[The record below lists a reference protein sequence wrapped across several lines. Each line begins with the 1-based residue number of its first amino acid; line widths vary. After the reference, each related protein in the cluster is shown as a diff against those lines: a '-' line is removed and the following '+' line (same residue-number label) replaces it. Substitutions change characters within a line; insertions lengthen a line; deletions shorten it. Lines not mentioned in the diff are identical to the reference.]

1 MSDTRSRSKTKTLV
15 YSTEAVLAAS
25 IVFMLV
31 VPKVG
36 QTDMGETLGL
46 PLMFFG
52 YIIAGVLFTR
62 GSTSYHGRERLAWAL
77 IGSAFLLGAAGVLSF
92 AVAYASGVEIPAFG
106 PLDLCFI
113 PDGFPDGYATLSEH
127 ATVIEIAA
135 VDVPVASLEDVVAS
149 KRAAGRPKDIVALP
163 PLEARL
169 RRP

>member
-1 MSDTRSRSKTKTLV
+1 
-15 YSTEAVLAAS
+15 
-25 IVFMLV
+25 
-31 VPKVG
+31 
-36 QTDMGETLGL
+36 
-46 PLMFFG
+46 
-52 YIIAGVLFTR
+52 
-62 GSTSYHGRERLAWAL
+62 
-77 IGSAFLLGAAGVLSF
+77 
-92 AVAYASGVEIPAFG
+92 VAK